1 MSSQPVKAGVIG
13 LGRSGWYLHALVM
26 KGMPDRFEV
35 TAVSDP
41 LEERRNEAVQE
52 LGCTAYADPE
62 QLIHD
67 DRIELVVVATP
78 SHTHADLAVRAL
90 EAGKHVL
97 VEKPMC
103 MNVEEADRMIEAAEK
118 NDRLLTAYQL
128 RRLDPDYIRLKEIID
143 SGILGP
149 LVLVKLARNSYRRRN
164 DWQTLRKLGGGMLNN
179 WGSHIVDQGLQ
190 LLDGQVTRFFADLQH
205 TVSAGDADDHV
216 KIVMKGENGAVVD
229 VEVSSCIAY
238 PTPEYFVV
246 GKYGTL
252 TGSTRKFKY
261 KYYDPAQ
268 VPELVADEGPAE
280 GRSYG
285 QPEDLPWVE
294 KEEEIDTSGDVKV
307 TFYENLY
314 EAIRKDAPLIVTPES
329 VRRQIAFFD
338 EVRAQAGF

>member
-164 DWQTLRKLGGGMLNN
+164 DWQTLRKFGGGMLNN
-179 WGSHIVDQGLQ
+179 WGSHIVD
-190 LLDGQVTRFFADLQH
+190 
-205 TVSAGDADDHV
+205 
-216 KIVMKGENGAVVD
+216 
-229 VEVSSCIAY
+229 
-238 PTPEYFVV
+238 
-246 GKYGTL
+246 
-252 TGSTRKFKY
+252 
-261 KYYDPAQ
+261 
-268 VPELVADEGPAE
+268 
-280 GRSYG
+280 
-285 QPEDLPWVE
+285 
-294 KEEEIDTSGDVKV
+294 
-307 TFYENLY
+307 
-314 EAIRKDAPLIVTPES
+314 
-329 VRRQIAFFD
+329 
-338 EVRAQAGF
+338 